1 VKNKV
6 RHKEFSR
13 VNDELNFLIFF
24 NSSPDL
30 LFVFEPDSIIIE
42 ANDTAAGKLGY
53 KNDELPGKSMFDL
66 RPVEKRA
73 ECQKF
78 LEEILEGKRSYCPL
92 PLVKKSGEPL
102 FVETRLTKGKW
113 NGRDVIFSVSRD
125 ISEQV
130 KTEESARKSEER
142 YKLLF
147 SNSAD
152 AVFVHEFAGEML
164 PGKFIEANDV
174 ACKRLGYTREEF
186 LKMSP
191 KDIDSPEGWALIPA
205 MMEKLKADKHAVWE
219 GIQITREGN
228 KIPVEISNHLFEME
242 GRPVILSTVRDI
254 TERKASE
261 EMLRRSEKKYRK
273 IFENVQDLF
282 YQADTD
288 GRITDISPSIEKYSG
303 YRPEE
308 LIGKKIDTFYQYPGE
323 REVLLKIL
331 SEKGEVEDYIIHLTR
346 KEGKLVYASANIHLL
361 INAEGKV
368 TGVEGSLR
376 DVTERFHAQEK
387 LIASELLLR
396 KQNEEYTILNDELKK
411 AKEKAEESDRLKSA
425 FLANMSHEIR
435 TPMNGIV
442 GFSQM
447 LGDPRIKNDDRE
459 AYIKIVNS
467 SCQQLLHIINDI
479 IDISKIEAG
488 QIEISE
494 TSFSLTELLREVFL
508 FFLPSAKEKKLELI
522 LDCIPSEGTDRIISD
537 RTKLHQIID
546 NLLSNAIKF
555 TFSGKIIL
563 KCRHIDDFLE
573 FHILDTG
580 IGINPEMCDVIYER
594 FRQLENSFS
603 KKHSGTGL
611 GLSISKAYA
620 EKLGGSVGVFSEP
633 DEGSD
638 FFFRIPYKAAQEQN
652 FLSKTEPV
660 IPAVKRENFTIL
672 VVEDEEINWLYINEI
687 LKKHA
692 IILHAING
700 RSALEMI
707 RKDHKIDLVLMD
719 IKLPDING
727 LELTR
732 MIRAENNR
740 ITVVAQTA
748 YALAGDREK
757 AIEAGCAEYL
767 TKPIKKE
774 DLLKIVTGFQRQP
787 E

>member
-1 VKNKV
+1 
-6 RHKEFSR
+6 

-92 PLVKKSGEPL
+92 PLVKKSGELL

-228 KIPVEISNHLFEME
+228 KIPVEVSNHLFEME

-308 LIGKKIDTFYQYPGE
+308 LIGKKIDTFYQDPGE

-387 LIASELLLR
+387 
-396 KQNEEYTILNDELKK
+396 
-411 AKEKAEESDRLKSA
+411 
-425 FLANMSHEIR
+425 
-435 TPMNGIV
+435 
-442 GFSQM
+442 
-447 LGDPRIKNDDRE
+447 
-459 AYIKIVNS
+459 
-467 SCQQLLHIINDI
+467 
-479 IDISKIEAG
+479 
-488 QIEISE
+488 
-494 TSFSLTELLREVFL
+494 
-508 FFLPSAKEKKLELI
+508 
-522 LDCIPSEGTDRIISD
+522 
-537 RTKLHQIID
+537 
-546 NLLSNAIKF
+546 
-555 TFSGKIIL
+555 
-563 KCRHIDDFLE
+563 
-573 FHILDTG
+573 
-580 IGINPEMCDVIYER
+580 
-594 FRQLENSFS
+594 
-603 KKHSGTGL
+603 
-611 GLSISKAYA
+611 
-620 EKLGGSVGVFSEP
+620 
-633 DEGSD
+633 
-638 FFFRIPYKAAQEQN
+638 
-652 FLSKTEPV
+652 
-660 IPAVKRENFTIL
+660 
-672 VVEDEEINWLYINEI
+672 
-687 LKKHA
+687 
-692 IILHAING
+692 
-700 RSALEMI
+700 
-707 RKDHKIDLVLMD
+707 
-719 IKLPDING
+719 
-727 LELTR
+727 
-732 MIRAENNR
+732 
-740 ITVVAQTA
+740 
-748 YALAGDREK
+748 
-757 AIEAGCAEYL
+757 
-767 TKPIKKE
+767 
-774 DLLKIVTGFQRQP
+774 
-787 E
+787 